1 MVSSNP
7 APAVATS
14 QPSSGS
20 GSGTRVVVL
29 VYSVTSFLSAFLLF
43 QVQLIVCKYI
53 LPWFGG
59 SAAVWTTSL
68 LVFQILLLGGYV
80 YSHLVCL
87 RLPAKVQVRLHLGI
101 MGFAVL
107 LVVALSLIWPSAV
120 TPGIS
125 WRPGSSASPVRDV
138 TRIILLSAGLPFF
151 VLSTTAPLLQHWF
164 ARLGNDA
171 RAYRLYSVSNLGS
184 MLGLLSF
191 PFLLEPALRMRTQ
204 GILWSILFCL
214 FASGCAASAWM
225 ALQPAESDEFERRVG
240 SSAQDQPSLMGR
252 SLWFL
257 LPACASALLLATT
270 NMLCQ
275 EVISLPLLWVVPLSL
290 YLLSFIF
297 CFDHPRWYQRFV
309 FHPLFALGIFV
320 IVLAMKYAF
329 RTTQVIVL
337 PLLLFAVCM
346 ICHGE
351 LVRLKPA
358 VQQLTSF
365 YLSISAGGAVGGV
378 FVAVVAPRLF
388 TFFTEFQISLAAS
401 VFLLLCSLVVDSDS
415 WLFQLGFWL
424 PASIAGGTLLAIYLA
439 SRWIAPLPQT
449 LEDIRFYPV
458 TLLVSALVLLG
469 AYVQRTARPGRKR
482 DFRFVQ
488 VSVFVLA
495 SLSMFLLYQST
506 RPDSALYLGKR
517 NFYGALRVYELA
529 QGGKALYHGHTLHG
543 AQLSP
548 PYDRLPMAYYGP
560 DSGIGVFLRNHPKR
574 SAGAGMR
581 VGIVGLGAGTL
592 AVYGQTGDYV
602 RYYEINPDVI
612 DLSTVSS
619 PVFTYVRDSAAR
631 VDIEQGDARLLL
643 ESEAAGAK
651 TQNFDVLVL
660 DAFSGDAVPIHLLTR
675 EAFDCYWQHLSSEDG
690 VIAVHVSSRHIDLL
704 PVLEGLTAQY
714 HGYSLV
720 KFTEGSYPFL
730 ESLWVFISRRP
741 HNLQVDGL
749 LPNPPPFRN
758 SIPPRLWTDD
768 YSDIFRLLY

>member
-7 APAVATS
+7 AATVTAWR
-14 QPSSGS
+14 PSNR
-20 GSGTRVVVL
+20 TRVVYL
-29 VYSVTSFLSAFLLF
+29 VYSITSFLSAFLLF
-43 QVQLIVCKYI
+43 QVQLIVGKYI

-59 SAAVWTTSL
+59 SATVWTTSL

-87 RLPAKVQVRLHLGI
+87 RLPQKVQVRLHLGI
-101 MGFAVL
+101 LGLALL
-107 LVVALSLIWPSAV
+107 LVVALSLTWPSAV

-125 WRPGSSASPVRDV
+125 WRPGSSNNPVRDV
-138 TRIILLSAGLPFF
+138 AVIILLSAGLPFF

-204 GILWSILFCL
+204 GILWSVLFCL
-214 FASGCAASAWM
+214 FAAGCGRCAWM
-225 ALQPAESDEFERRVG
+225 ALHASEPDEFEGRAG
-240 SSAQDQPSLMGR
+240 FSPKGQSSLTVR
-252 SLWFL
+252 LLWFL

-275 EVISLPLLWVVPLSL
+275 EVISLPLLWVVPLAL
-290 YLLSFIF
+290 YLLSFIL
-297 CFDHPRWYQRFV
+297 CFDHPRWYKRVV
-309 FHPLFALGIFV
+309 FHPLLALGIFV
-320 IVLAMKYAF
+320 VLLAMKYAF
-329 RTTQVIVL
+329 RTTQVIML

-351 LVRLKPA
+351 LVRLKPG
-358 VQQLTSF
+358 VQHLTSF
-365 YLSISAGGAVGGV
+365 YLSISAGGAVGGI
-378 FVAVVAPRLF
+378 FVAVVAPRMF

-401 VFLLLCSLVVDSDS
+401 VVLLLCCLILDPES

-424 PASIAGGTLLAIYLA
+424 PASIAGGAMLAAYA
-439 SRWIAPLPQT
+439 AGRWIAPLPQI
-449 LEDIRFYPV
+449 LDDIRFYPIA
-458 TLLVSALVLLG
+458 LLISALVLLG
-469 AYVQRTARPGRKR
+469 AYVQRTPRAGRKR

-488 VSVFVLA
+488 VLVFVLA
-495 SLSMFLLYQST
+495 TLSMVLLYQST
-506 RPDSALYLGKR
+506 RPDSALYQSKR

-529 QGGKALYHGHTLHG
+529 QGGKALFHGHTLHG
-543 AQLSP
+543 AQLNP
-548 PYDRLPMAYYGP
+548 PNDRLPMAYYGP

-574 SAGAGMR
+574 SVGAGMR
-581 VGIVGLGAGTL
+581 VGVVGLGAGTL
-592 AVYGQTGDYV
+592 AVYGQAGDYF

-612 DLSTVSS
+612 DLSTVAP
-619 PVFTYVRDSAAR
+619 PVFTYVRDSAAL
-631 VDIEQGDARLLL
+631 VDIRQGDARLLL
-643 ESEAAGAK
+643 ESEAARGQA
-651 TQNFDVLVL
+651 QNFDVLVL
-660 DAFSGDAVPIHLLTR
+660 DAFSGDAVPVHLLTR
-675 EAFDCYWQHLSSEDG
+675 EAFDCYWQHLNPGDG

-704 PVLEGLTAQY
+704 PVLEGLTEYY
-714 HGYSLV
+714 HSYSLV

-730 ESLWVFISRRP
+730 ESLWVFIARRP
-741 HNLQVDGL
+741 QDVQIDGL

-758 SIPPRLWTDD
+758 SIQPRLWTDD